1 MRRKLIFIMTL
12 NWGASRIV
20 SEVVDEFLPGKMRGL
35 NMKNPNTMHRKA
47 LTALPGIGLLSLVG
61 TSQATMFEIDF
72 SNAGTFYG
80 TAPSLPVSPSSV
92 YATAIFDDHGGTG
105 SVTLTMSVLSD
116 LLPSSTYASDWYFNS
131 RAWSDGIPHVVVRIS
146 KSDSGIYL

>member
-1 MRRKLIFIMTL
+1 MKKL
-12 NWGASRIV
+12 NS
-20 SEVVDEFLPGKMRGL
+20 
-35 NMKNPNTMHRKA
+35 MHRKT
-47 LTALPGIGLLSLVG
+47 LTALAGVGLLSLVG

-72 SNAGTFYG
+72 SNAGTFSG

-105 SVTLTMSVLSD
+105 SVTLTTSVLSD

-131 RAWSDGIPHVVVRIS
+131 RAWSGGIHRTS
-146 KSDSGIYL
+146 S